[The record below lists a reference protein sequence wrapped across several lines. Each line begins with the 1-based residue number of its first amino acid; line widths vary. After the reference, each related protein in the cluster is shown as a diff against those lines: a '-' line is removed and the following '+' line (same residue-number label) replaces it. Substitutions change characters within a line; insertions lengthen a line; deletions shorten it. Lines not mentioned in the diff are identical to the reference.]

1 MPYLICEECDGYYKL
16 EEEESPQ
23 DYESCSCGGR
33 LIYLSADEI
42 DENVNSPPYICN
54 KCGNEN
60 HSSLAFCSNC
70 GGVLMP
76 LNTSDIGFYHDQN
89 QKMSTIAKVSSFAFI
104 GGLLVIYTIMISENL
119 FIIP

>member
-1 MPYLICEECDGYYKL
+1 MTYLICEVCDGYYKL

-23 DYESCSCGGR
+23 DFESCSCGGR

-42 DENVNSPPYICN
+42 DESVNSSQSICN

-60 HSSLAFCSNC
+60 HSSLTFCSNC

-76 LNTSDIGFYHDQN
+76 LNTSDLRFYQDQN
-89 QKMSTIAKVSSFAFI
+89 QKMSNMGKVSSFAFI
-104 GGLLVIYTIMISENL
+104 GGLLLIYTIMISENL